1 MDTLAIIEGIHKR
14 LGRTFSKEEIEAGIL
29 ENLIEEEDYNLE
41 RVVSLRSNAF
51 ITGLRSALRSNV
63 FECDLSFNHSMFF
76 LQRTD
81 LQKEKRK
88 ALSDEAKQLYRED
101 PSLFKAAEEDFKSI
115 LQPFLIFIPRI

>member
-1 MDTLAIIEGIHKR
+1 METLAIIEGIQKR

-29 ENLIEEEDYNLE
+29 ENLIEEEDYNIE

-51 ITGLRSALRSNV
+51 IIGLRSALRLNV
-63 FECDLSFNHSMFF
+63 FECDLSSNHPMSF

-88 ALSDEAKQLYRED
+88 ALSDEAKRLYREG
-101 PSLFKAAEEDFKSI
+101 PV
-115 LQPFLIFIPRI
+115 FIQGS

>member
-1 MDTLAIIEGIHKR
+1 METLAIIEGIQKR

-41 RVVSLRSNAF
+41 RVVSLRSNPF
-51 ITGLRSALRSNV
+51 ITGLRSALRSNI
-63 FECDLSFNHSMFF
+63 FEWDLSFNHSMFF

-88 ALSDEAKQLYRED
+88 ALSDEAKRLYRED